1 MFRRLRAGDTLD
13 GNISARAYNQMLDL
27 IEQISSTKV
36 GSTYNSRF
44 SSPVQML
51 QVENTIGDLLQTNI
65 VKLTSPFFD
74 PAVDLEKFQLNSV
87 LKIATPSGR
96 GNFGVAPAALPNN
109 EVGPIIVAGTC
120 PVKIDVV
127 HASHTHADL
136 IPTDQTKL
144 RSGFAG
150 HARILWKES
159 GTGVKNAL
167 IQFPVADQGTLL
179 GKPNATIAPGT
190 SGTVTI
196 WINGAATTATE
207 TGHLVWMHGGEQVS
221 ANKQVELTWVPV
233 EGKWII
239 TGAECES

>member
-1 MFRRLRAGDTLD
+1 
-13 GNISARAYNQMLDL
+13 MLDL

-36 GSTYNSRF
+36 GSTYSPRF
-44 SSPVQML
+44 GSPVS
-51 QVENTIGDLLQTNI
+51 LLQAKNLGGNLQSTNI
-65 VKLTSPFFD
+65 VKLVSPYFN
-74 PAVDLEKFQLNSV
+74 PATDLAKFQTNSV
-87 LKIATPSGR
+87 LNVNTPTGR
-96 GNFGVAPAALPNN
+96 GSFGVSPGAIKSN
-109 EVGPIIVAGTC
+109 EFGPIIVAGTC

-207 TGHLVWMHGGEQVS
+207 TGYLVWMHGGEQVS
-221 ANKQVELTWVPV
+221 ASKQVELTWVPV
-233 EGKWII
+233 EEKWII